1 MKIIVVVSNDGGMM
15 FNHRRQSKDQ
25 ILRKHIL
32 ELTTNS
38 RLLVNEYTGRQF
50 EEEEKESIVIDN
62 ACLDI
67 AGAND
72 YVFVENMDILPYV
85 DKIDEIIMYC
95 WNRAYPSDIK
105 FPLSLDGWEMT
116 SMIEF
121 AGNSHERI
129 TEKMFKKI

>member
-1 MKIIVVVSNDGGMM
+1 MKVIVVVSDDGGMM

-62 ACLDI
+62 TCLDI
-67 AGAND
+67 ANEND

-85 DKIDEIIMYC
+85 DKIDEIIIYC
-95 WNRAYPSDIK
+95 WNRAYPSDTK

-116 SMIEF
+116 SMVEF

>member
-50 EEEEKESIVIDN
+50 EEEEKESVVIDN

-67 AGAND
+67 AGEND

-129 TEKMFKKI
+129 AEKMFKKI

>member
-38 RLLVNEYTGRQF
+38 CLLVNEYTGRQF
-50 EEEEKESIVIDN
+50 EEEEKETIVIDN

-67 AGAND
+67 AGEND

-95 WNRAYPSDIK
+95 WNRAFPSDIK